1 MQGGDPD
8 VECAGEG
15 ADAVLEVKQARGGR
29 RPVVLDAM
37 TRRPFSRSARTPM
50 KVPFR
55 RAASSIACATVT

>member
-37 TRRPFSRSARTPM
+37 T
-50 KVPFR
+50 
-55 RAASSIACATVT
+55 